1 MRRRKGVTPS
11 WTSARPTGSS
21 SPTTTD
27 VRLLMRTA
35 SSQRRRRPPKAQRVE
50 LFASAAVKP
59 EALWALVRD
68 VRRLPEWTDAD
79 EVLTVEP
86 PATSPP
92 PTSPPPPPSPPSPR
106 SPDLDVAVG
115 TTVVTRDGPR
125 RLSWTVTA
133 REPRVLELGTTL
145 EHGRLGIGVSV
156 VREAMGARAR
166 IVLAS
171 AYQPDT
177 RRRCASASPALP
189 ACAGAST
196 RGRVGHCAPRSCR

>member
-1 MRRRKGVTPS
+1 
-11 WTSARPTGSS
+11 
-21 SPTTTD
+21 
-27 VRLLMRTA
+27 
-35 SSQRRRRPPKAQRVE
+35 VE

-177 RRRCASASPALP
+177 TAAALRFRIAGAAGLRRRFDAWTRRALRAAAADGPPAP
-189 ACAGAST
+189 A
-196 RGRVGHCAPRSCR
+196 